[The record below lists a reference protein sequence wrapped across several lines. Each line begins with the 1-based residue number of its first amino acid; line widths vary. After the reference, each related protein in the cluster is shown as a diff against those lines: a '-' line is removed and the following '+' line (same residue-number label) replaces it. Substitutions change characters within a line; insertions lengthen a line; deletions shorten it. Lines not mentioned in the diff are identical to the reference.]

1 LTEVR
6 LIYKYDSNLI
16 YAIIEMKSGNWKRYG
31 RFAAATIS
39 RDKRFIYSFVRTVAD
54 ELKYNIPLAL
64 G

>member
-1 LTEVR
+1 
-6 LIYKYDSNLI
+6 
-16 YAIIEMKSGNWKRYG
+16 MKSGNWKRYG
-31 RFAAATIS
+31 RFAVVTIS